1 MQRENIFDT
10 LKSLIAERFDV
21 PADSLSMETTQQDLR
36 IDSILMVDLM
46 MDVEERLDFTFDS
59 LELPKNPSLAA
70 IVDLVDD
77 NLKKQPAR

>member
-1 MQRENIFDT
+1 MQRDDIFGT
-10 LKSLIAERFDV
+10 IKLLIAERFDV
-21 PADSLSMETTQQDLR
+21 PADSLSLETTQQDLR

-59 LELPKNPSLAA
+59 LELPKNPSLGA

-77 NLKKQPAR
+77 NLKKQPAP

>member
-1 MQRENIFDT
+1 MQRNDIFDT
-10 LKSLIAERFDV
+10 IKLLIAERFDV

-59 LELPKNPSLAA
+59 LELPKNSSLGA

-77 NLKKQPAR
+77 NLKKQPAS